1 MQCQPP
7 GRGLAVR
14 CRGHAPSQVG
24 CPVKQSRLNLIVL
37 SALLAA
43 TLAIAAAIFWVFLKP
58 AAYAAILSIG
68 LFPLHVR
75 IQRWVR
81 RKGIAALLSTL
92 AVLLL
97 FVLPAGFLATA
108 VSSDMVSAGRYL
120 AVKSRQAGGLE
131 QLASYTLEKP
141 TEWLQHHIN
150 LDQFGIRDWLESLP
164 GKVSGALLA
173 AGTFLVS
180 RAAGLAGHAVITFLV
195 LFFLFRDGPAL
206 LDRISS
212 LMPLRGAQIQ
222 RLFAGMRDGIVA
234 NLYGIVGVGIVQGFL
249 TGLALW
255 VLGGPSP
262 LTLGALAG
270 FSSLIP
276 IVGTSLVWLPTG
288 IYLIVAVRVWKGIAL
303 LLWGALI
310 VGSSDHIVRPLIV
323 QGRVEI
329 HPLLLLFAMFGGLNV
344 FGFLGIFIG
353 PIVLTLV
360 GALFAMIREEVHR
373 EAAESLAPSS
383 S

>member
-1 MQCQPP
+1 M
-7 GRGLAVR
+7 
-14 CRGHAPSQVG
+14 
-24 CPVKQSRLNLIVL
+24 KQSRLNLVVL

-43 TLAIAAAIFWVFLKP
+43 TVAVATAIFWVFLKP

-75 IQRWVR
+75 IHRWVR
-81 RKGIAALLSTL
+81 RKGMAALLSTL

-97 FVLPAGFLATA
+97 FVLPTGFLATA
-108 VSSDMVSAGRYL
+108 VSSDMVSAGRFL
-120 AVKSRQAGGLE
+120 AARSQQAGGIR
-131 QLASYTLEKP
+131 QLASNTLERP
-141 TEWLQHHIN
+141 TEWLQHRVN

-164 GKVSGALLA
+164 GKLSGALLA
-173 AGTFLVS
+173 TGTFLVS
-180 RAAGLAGHAVITFLV
+180 RAAGFAGHAVITFLV

-212 LMPLRGAQIQ
+212 LVPLRGAQIE
-222 RLFAGMRDGIVA
+222 RLFAGVRDGIVA

-262 LTLGALAG
+262 VTLGALAG

-276 IVGTSLVWLPTG
+276 IVGTSLVWLPAA
-288 IYLIVAVRVWKGIAL
+288 IYLMTAVHLWKGIAL
-303 LLWGALI
+303 ILWGALI
-310 VGSSDHIVRPLIV
+310 VGSSDHVVRPLIV

-360 GALFAMIREEVHR
+360 GALFAMIREEVHS
-373 EAAESLAPSS
+373 EAATSLASHS
-383 S
+383 F